1 MEPSLSSMEIHAY
14 MEKGSTIVEKTGYG
28 TAWKNTDG
36 RLFVMFSG
44 SNEAYEIGLE
54 ELDLAPIGRDDQY
67 PNYTLEQTLG
77 SWGPT
82 QQFRRYLVERTE
94 IMDGVT
100 AFFDK
105 F

>member
-1 MEPSLSSMEIHAY
+1 MEPSLSSMELHAY
-14 MEKGSTIVEKTGYG
+14 MTKGSTIVESTSYG

-36 RLFVMFSG
+36 RLFVNFTG
-44 SNEAYEIGLE
+44 CNEAYEITE
-54 ELDLAPIGRDDQY
+54 DEIVELS
-67 PNYTLEQTLG
+67 NYTLEQTLG

-82 QQFRRYLVERTE
+82 QEFRRYLEERTE
-94 IMDGVT
+94 KRGGVT

>member
-14 MEKGSTIVEKTGYG
+14 MEKGSTIVEKTEYG

-54 ELDLAPIGRDDQY
+54 EHARAC

-77 SWGPT
+77 SWGQT
-82 QQFRRYLVERTE
+82 QKLHRYLVERTE